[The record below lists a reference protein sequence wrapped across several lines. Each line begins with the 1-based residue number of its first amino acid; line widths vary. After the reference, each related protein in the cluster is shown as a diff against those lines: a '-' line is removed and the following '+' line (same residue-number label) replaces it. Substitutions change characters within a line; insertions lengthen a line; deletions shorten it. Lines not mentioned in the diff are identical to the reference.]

1 MNLPRLI
8 PEPYRLAARLA
19 MIALV
24 VIAIYATGR
33 QHGADHVRG
42 QWDAEKGRTL
52 AAQLVAE
59 QTARAREQSMIQQIR
74 KAENDA
80 NDREE
85 KRRAAAAAAADT
97 GTRLQLALNTIRHGL
112 PAASPDACRA
122 TADTA
127 IAVFGEC
134 AAEAGSLADK
144 AGGHASDV
152 QTLSESWPK

>member
-1 MNLPRLI
+1 MNPLQLI
-8 PEPYRLAARLA
+8 PDPYRFAAQALAV
-19 MIALV
+19 ALV
-24 VIAIYATGR
+24 IGALIAFGWSK
-33 QHGADHVRG
+33 GADHV
-42 QWDAEKGRTL
+42 QTKWDAEKGRAL
-52 AAQLVAE
+52 AAQIVAE
-59 QTARAREQSMIQQIR
+59 QTARQREQSMISQIR

-85 KRRAAAAAAADT
+85 KRRAAVAAAGDSADKL
-97 GTRLQLALNTIRHGL
+97 RLALNTIRNGL
-112 PAASPDACRA
+112 PGNSADACRA
-122 TADTA
+122 TADAA

>member
-1 MNLPRLI
+1 MNLPSLI
-8 PEPYRLAARLA
+8 PEPYRLVARLA
-19 MIALV
+19 MLALV

-85 KRRAAAAAAADT
+85 KRRAAVAAASDAAD
-97 GTRLQLALNTIRHGL
+97 RLRLAINTIRNGL
-112 PAASPDACRA
+112 PAASPDACRS
-122 TADTA
+122 TAGTA
-127 IAVFGEC
+127 LAVFGDC
-134 AAEAGSLADK
+134 AAALGKLAGEADGI
-144 AGGHASDV
+144 ASDR
-152 QTLSESWPK
+152 QTLIDAWPK